1 MKRRSALA
9 GIGLISGTALIAY
22 SGYKWLE
29 WNRKPELSNLPER
42 GGLIAS
48 LVDTIIPDTDT
59 PGARAAGVHDF
70 VIKMVTYC
78 TEVKT
83 QNKFIDGLNE
93 IESYSIKEFGRS
105 FEICSMN
112 ERIEILGYFEKRDKL
127 FPGLV
132 GKAQARYLGKPF
144 FYTIKEYSS
153 IGYFTSKIGATQALR
168 YSLVP
173 SKYLACIPYLPKE
186 KGWATY

>member
-1 MKRRSALA
+1 MKRRSALV
-9 GIGLISGTALIAY
+9 GIGLISGTTLIAY

-29 WNRKPELSNLPER
+29 WNRKPELSKLSES

-83 QNKFIDGLNE
+83 QNKFIDGLKE
-93 IESYSIKEFGRS
+93 IESYSIKKFGRS

-112 ERIEILGYFEKRDKL
+112 ERIVILGYFEKRDRL

-153 IGYFTSKIGATQALR
+153 IGYFTSKVGATQALR